1 MATSKK
7 KSTGA
12 KPNGHTR
19 AMRLSPD
26 ARREQLLVCA
36 IKVFAAHG
44 LVASNH
50 AMVAAAAEVSVPTV
64 FFYFKTREA
73 LVEAVLNEVERFYGV
88 SMASAVTPGEPA
100 DVTLMNISQTMTRT
114 IDTHPDY
121 CRILMEW
128 SISVRSEIWPRYL
141 RLYRKIIRT
150 VAKVI
155 ERGQREGRFRPD
167 LDPNDEAAILHAA
180 SSALIQ
186 MKETGASQERV
197 DRFQRSMVQS
207 ALVQSAMSQSAGSGA
222 AAAPTKRR
230 SVRTAA
236 ATR

>member
-1 MATSKK
+1 MATSR
-7 KSTGA
+7 STNA
-12 KPNGHTR
+12 VKPNGHLR

-26 ARREQLLVCA
+26 ARREQLLECA
-36 IKVFAAHG
+36 IKVFATHG

-50 AMVAAAAEVSVPTV
+50 AMVAAAAQVSVPTV

-73 LVEAVLNEVERFYGV
+73 LVEAVLNEVERFYSV
-88 SMASAVTPGEPA
+88 TMASAIDPNQPA
-100 DVTLMNISQTMTRT
+100 DVTLLTTSQTMTHT

-128 SISVRSEIWPRYL
+128 SISVRSDIWPRYL
-141 RLYRKIIRT
+141 RLYRRIIRN

-155 ERGQREGRFRPD
+155 ERGQKEGCFRPD
-167 LDPNDEAAILHAA
+167 LDPSDEAAILHAA

-197 DRFQRSMVQS
+197 DRFQRSILQSVMVQPGDRTV
-207 ALVQSAMSQSAGSGA
+207 ARPATA
-222 AAAPTKRR
+222 ATKRR
-230 SVRTAA
+230 SVKPVPMR
-236 ATR
+236 R